1 MSQTFLLAWGGIVTK
16 LKEMLCLAISIL
28 YIFKIPLNT
37 ITEKSC
43 NTCIV
48 FVTLCLEPLHL
59 GTALTPSW

>member
-1 MSQTFLLAWGGIVTK
+1 MGSIVTK

-37 ITEKSC
+37 INENSY

-48 FVTLCLEPLHL
+48 FVTLCLELLHL
-59 GTALTPSW
+59 ATALTHSW